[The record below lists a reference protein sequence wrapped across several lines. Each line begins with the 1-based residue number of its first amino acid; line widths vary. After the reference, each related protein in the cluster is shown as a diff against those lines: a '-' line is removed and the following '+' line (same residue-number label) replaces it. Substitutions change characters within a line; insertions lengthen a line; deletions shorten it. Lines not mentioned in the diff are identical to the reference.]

1 MTPGLGLD
9 FSDARP
15 GGALLKA
22 HNVEAVGRYLATD
35 SRGITAAEYADLQ
48 AHGIGLWVVFE
59 SQTTDLSVSM
69 LNGYAKGVSDAQRA
83 QAQIVAQGLP
93 ADTPIYWAADFDIAP
108 GSDRV
113 SAAESYVDGWNTV
126 IPAGRRGGYGGL
138 WFLNYIHGRGKVDFL
153 WECASTSFRHGVDPN
168 SVPLHIQQTIDTP
181 PIPGTDHN
189 YIYDTTSFAGQHATN
204 LSEEDD
210 DMPKYELFKVVGD
223 TSGTVYLSVNRAM
236 RYPLTQ
242 QAFKDYEFY
251 FANTLHIDVPVQS
264 VVSPA
269 SFGPLVL
276 DDK

>member
-1 MTPGLGLD
+1 VAELGLD
-9 FSDARP
+9 YSDTRP

-22 HNVEAVGRYLATD
+22 HNVQAVGRYLATD

-48 AHGIGLWVVFE
+48 AYGIGLWVVFE
-59 SQTTDLSVSM
+59 SQTRDLSVSM

-83 QAQIVAQGLP
+83 LAQIVAQGLP
-93 ADTPIYWAADFDIAP
+93 PDSPIYWAADFDIAP
-108 GSDRV
+108 GTDRV
-113 SAAESYVDGWNTV
+113 AAAESYVDGWNTV

-138 WFLNYIHGRGKVDFL
+138 WFLDYIHGRGKVDFL
-153 WECASTSFRHGVDPN
+153 WECASTSFRHGVDPG
-168 SVPLHIQQTIDTP
+168 SVPLHIQQTVETP

-223 TSGTVYLSVNRAM
+223 TSGTIYLSVNRAM
-236 RYPLTQ
+236 RYPLTK
-242 QAFKDYEFY
+242 QAFQDYQYY